1 MKKNANKPVWIHA
14 GKLKLA
20 TGETLTIIE
29 GICLETGS
37 SIQLLAGR
45 IEHLPASGS
54 DSDSNSGSG
63 PWQPR
68 PIVFGVSESEGLTAP
83 NVITGKLVDGLI
95 RLPNRGASRL
105 VFIGAQYARTAVCGE
120 PEITVISHV

>member
-54 DSDSNSGSG
+54 DSGSG
-63 PWQPR
+63 LGSGQPR

>member
-14 GKLKLA
+14 GRLKLA
-20 TGETLTIIE
+20 TGETLTIVE

-45 IEHLPASGS
+45 IEHLPGS
-54 DSDSNSGSG
+54 ASNSDLGSG
-63 PWQPR
+63 LGQPR
-68 PIVFGVSESEGLTAP
+68 PVVFGVSESEGLTAP

>member
-54 DSDSNSGSG
+54 DSGSG
-63 PWQPR
+63 LGSGKPR